1 MLYNKLN
8 IKKHI
13 LAKKRTNNN
22 RARLNKKIN
31 VKSWQVILGVVF
43 VTVVGIV
50 LIFVSNASAPPR
62 SVTEFGAKG
71 DGVTDDTTAIQTAI
85 DTVSASGTAAN
96 RSQELTL
103 PPGTYNIS
111 KPLIMKSFVQFR
123 GTRGRSVM
131 VNVAPN
137 TPDGRNKMTH
147 ILLGVAHPWAFDER
161 NGVDAQGRNQVF
173 TNMPVTQASWAKDST
188 SLNLANSSDNAK
200 LKVGEI
206 ACIRSELGFKVGDY
220 EQPDYVQ
227 FNKIKAIN
235 GSRIEFT
242 DKSLNAIPNP
252 QICKVE
258 GRSPFWSYVM
268 GQEVPWQAAQWVEIS
283 GITFRGGEAG
293 LGGSLCYACFVKQVD
308 FENIV
313 TPMAMNALVKNI
325 FTDINATFTGRAM
338 EIKMASSQSSF
349 RNINMRYIPKGC
361 ANPSN
366 CNLNEVWPVDIGE
379 RSVDIGF
386 NNIKVDDAGSFRK
399 VALFSI
405 GDARNVRLVNSNITV
420 EGGNNRNAVL
430 EMRSNS
436 HSNNSAQSFL
446 ANNFLIENNTFTLNE
461 QVQQLAILG
470 DKYAKDRPT
479 LESGFAIKNILFRKN
494 KWSGTPTKTGVA
506 YLARSQ
512 VTDWAVIDDVFDKVA
527 NRMSADNTSTLP
539 KERGVK
545 Y

>member
-1 MLYNKLN
+1 MP
-8 IKKHI
+8 
-13 LAKKRTNNN
+13 KKRTK
-22 RARLNKKIN
+22 RTNKKTTIRN
-31 VKSWQVILGVVF
+31 FSFKTWQILFVVGTVVVLGILVFF
-43 VTVVGIV
+43 VT
-50 LIFVSNASAPPR
+50 NASAPPR
-62 SVTEFGAKG
+62 SVKEFGAVG
-71 DGVTDDTTAIQTAI
+71 NGVTDDTEALQTAI

-103 PPGTYNIS
+103 PPGTYNITR
-111 KPLIMKSFVQFR
+111 PLIMKSFVQFR
-123 GTRGRSVM
+123 GTRGQSVI

-161 NGVDAQGRNQVF
+161 NATDAQGRNQVF
-173 TNMPVTQASWAKDST
+173 TNIAVAQTSWAKDST
-188 SLNLANSSDNAK
+188 SLNLKNSNEASK
-200 LKVGEI
+200 LAVGEI
-206 ACIRSELGFKVGDY
+206 ACIRSEVGFKVGDY
-220 EQPDYVQ
+220 EQPDFVQ
-227 FNKIKAIN
+227 FNKIRAIN
-235 GSRIEFT
+235 GNKIEFA
-242 DKSLNAIPNP
+242 DKALNAIPNP

-268 GQEVPWQAAQWVEIS
+268 GKDIPWQAAQWVEIS

-325 FTDINATFTGRAM
+325 FSDINATYTGRAI

-349 RNINMRYIPKGC
+349 KNINLRYIPKGC
-361 ANPSN
+361 ANPSS

-386 NNIKVDDAGSFRK
+386 NNININDSGSYRK
-399 VALFSI
+399 VALFSV
-405 GDARNVRLVNSNITV
+405 GDARSVRLHNSNMTV
-420 EGGNNRNAVL
+420 VGGNNRNAVL
-430 EMRSNS
+430 EIRSNS
-436 HSNNSAQSFL
+436 YTDNTAQSFR
-446 ANNFLIENNTFTLNE
+446 ANNFWIENNSFILNE

-479 LESGFAIKNILFRKN
+479 LEPGYEIKNILFKKN
-494 KWSGTPTKTGVA
+494 KWSGTRTKTGIA

-512 VTDWAVIDDVFDKVA
+512 VKDWAVIDDVFNNVA
-527 NRMSADNTSTLP
+527 SRMVVDSTSTPP
-539 KERGVK
+539 KESGIR
-545 Y
+545 YSSIRY